1 MSNNFRNYLVG
12 GITEIQKENGDK
24 KVVLSKLAEEAVGVN
39 NDTLIFKN
47 IDDILEQID
56 TVICQSNFSSLR
68 LNVDQFTNKFYEY
81 NDDDDNMELN
91 VVESHIVG
99 CENFVNIPGGCIMYH
114 NSSKILLDCL
124 NIQYMINHN
133 CIPYDITDFDMKKMY
148 KITRSSGAI
157 QDCRIINN
165 TSMIMSRR
173 TGLPV
178 IPLCFSNN
186 NNSIDPFSTYD
197 LLDKRIVITD
207 FINLNNISEFKIH
220 KNFLDIKNY
229 DIPADYPITSE
240 LLNELVEYFNNK
252 LNIYLNMFAMENF
265 KSFSTTEIHK
275 THIKVKIND

>member
-1 MSNNFRNYLVG
+1 MSKNFINYLAG
-12 GITEIQKENGDK
+12 SITEIQKENGDK
-24 KVVLSKLAEEAVGVN
+24 KVVLSKLSEVAVGVN
-39 NDTLIFKN
+39 NETLIFKN

-81 NDDDDNMELN
+81 NDDNDSNA
-91 VVESHIVG
+91 VESLIVG
-99 CENFVNIPGGCIMYH
+99 CENFVNYPGGCVMYH
-114 NSSKILLDCL
+114 NSSQILLDCL

-133 CIPYDITDFDMKKMY
+133 CIPYSITDFDMEKVY
-148 KITRSSGAI
+148 RITRSSGEI

-165 TSMIMSRR
+165 TSMIMSKR

-186 NNSIDPFSTYD
+186 SNSNDILSTYD

-207 FINLNNISEFKIH
+207 FLKLNNITEFKIQ
-220 KNFLDIKNY
+220 KKFLDIKNY
-229 DIPADYPITSE
+229 NIPTDYPITSE

-252 LNIYLNMFAMENF
+252 LNVYLNMFAMENF
-265 KSFSTTEIHK
+265 KSFASTEIND
-275 THIKVKIND
+275 THINVKIKN